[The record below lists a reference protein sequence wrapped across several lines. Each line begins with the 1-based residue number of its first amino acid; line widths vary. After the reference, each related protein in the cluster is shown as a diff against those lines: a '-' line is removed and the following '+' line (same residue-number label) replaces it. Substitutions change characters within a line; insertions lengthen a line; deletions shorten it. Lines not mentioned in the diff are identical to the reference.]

1 MGSESAPWG
10 GRPGGEVSVPGLPAA
25 TGSRSD
31 APAWSRSTGRPGL
44 AVGGGHCSLTTAPRG
59 PSRRSPTQ
67 APSCTFFP
75 MPRLPGLAWLPRKCR
90 TNTAAQTPMGRALP
104 QCLPATL
111 PAVPPLPAQTR
122 PLPACGRHRAE
133 PLLIHQTHGPR
144 GRCGPGA
151 VPGVGTGPAVSAKN
165 AAPRNSTAG
174 TLAAPPP
181 ISMSGADAGR
191 CVWRA
196 CAGTPSLRVVHAML
210 RGDASA

>member
-10 GRPGGEVSVPGLPAA
+10 GGPGGEVSVPGLPAA

-31 APAWSRSTGRPGL
+31 APARSRSTGRPGL
-44 AVGGGHCSLTTAPRG
+44 AVGGGHCSLATAPRG
-59 PSRRSPTQ
+59 PSRPSPTQ

-104 QCLPATL
+104 QRLPATL
-111 PAVPPLPAQTR
+111 PAVPPLSAQTR

-133 PLLIHQTHGPR
+133 PFLIHQTHGPR
-144 GRCGPGA
+144 GRCGPGCSRCGDRA
-151 VPGVGTGPAVSAKN
+151 SCVRKE
-165 AAPRNSTAG
+165 RSTAG
-174 TLAAPPP
+174 TCSAPPP
-181 ISMSGADAGR
+181 ISMSGTDAGR